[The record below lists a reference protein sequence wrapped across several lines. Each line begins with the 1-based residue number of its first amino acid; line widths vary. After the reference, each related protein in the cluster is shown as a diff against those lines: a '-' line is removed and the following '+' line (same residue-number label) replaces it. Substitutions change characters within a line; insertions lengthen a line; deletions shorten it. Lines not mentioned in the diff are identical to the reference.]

1 MAARPRIQGRAQP
14 RRYGLPTERGSWSDP
29 LLRAVIRSFHVAT
42 TVPMVLNTSFN
53 VMGRPMVHDVE
64 DIDVGVFLTS
74 DIDVLD
80 LEDALFREEADR
92 PGVR

>member
-1 MAARPRIQGRAQP
+1 M
-14 RRYGLPTERGSWSDP
+14 
-29 LLRAVIRSFHVAT
+29 LRAVIRSFHVAT

>member
-1 MAARPRIQGRAQP
+1 
-14 RRYGLPTERGSWSDP
+14 
-29 LLRAVIRSFHVAT
+29 
-42 TVPMVLNTSFN
+42 MVLNTSFN